1 VVTFLRSRRSVVL
14 RVAFVCG
21 AVAALLGA
29 AGASAGVDKGK
40 PKKPKKKPAAVG
52 AVYTQ
57 TNDQSANSV
66 VVFDRMAN
74 GTLKKRQAVSTGGKG
89 SAQSVGCG
97 PGCPILDSQNAVVV
111 SKNGKFVFAVNAG
124 SNTVSSF
131 QETKTGLKR
140 VSQVPSGGTM
150 PEGLAL
156 YNNLLYVLN
165 VATANANGTTGN
177 IYGYRIGTNGALTP
191 LGSSQPLANAAPP
204 DHSADPRAIDIDP
217 TGKVIVVTELV
228 GGLLKGGP
236 PGAIDT
242 FVVGSDG
249 KAGPAVAHP
258 TADVFPFGFSFDNKG
273 HLIVSQLHVPDNKT
287 IGSVS
292 TYNLSASG
300 DVTPI
305 DTKSSEGVL
314 PCWVVTTGDG
324 RFTYAVNTGAGTPA
338 GLKGY
343 GLSASGNLTPLGP
356 PSVGAGEFARTD
368 ATLSRDSKYL
378 YVLSPQVVPPGAIPG
393 VTPVPSHIDVYRVGS
408 DGSLTMFSSTPA
420 GANLGVGAT
429 GLAAR

>member
-1 VVTFLRSRRSVVL
+1 LTAGWRLTLACLAVL
-14 RVAFVCG
+14 
-21 AVAALLGA
+21 ALLGA
-29 AGASAGVDKGK
+29 ATAAAGTDK
-40 PKKPKKKPAAVG
+40 KKPKKKPKKPVPVG

-57 TNDQSANSV
+57 TNDPAANSV
-66 VVFDRMAN
+66 VVFNRYAN

-89 SAQSVGCG
+89 SSQSVGCG

-111 SKNGKFVFAVNAG
+111 SRDGKFVFAVNAG

-131 QETKTGLKR
+131 AESTSGLKQ
-140 VSQVPSGGTM
+140 VSQAPSGGTM
-150 PEGLAL
+150 PESLAL
-156 YNNLLYVLN
+156 YGDLLYVLN
-165 VATANANGTTGN
+165 VATTNANGTTGN
-177 IYGYRIGTNGALTP
+177 IYGFRISSSGALTA

-242 FVVGSDG
+242 FVVGADG

-258 TADVFPFGFSFDNKG
+258 TSDTFPFGFGFDNKG
-273 HLIVSQLHVPDNKT
+273 HVIVSQLHVPDNKT

-292 TYNLSASG
+292 TYAISSSG
-300 DVTPI
+300 GVTPI

-314 PCWVVTTGDG
+314 PCWNVTTSSGN
-324 RFTYAVNTGAGTPA
+324 FTYVVNTGAGLPA
-338 GLKGY
+338 SVKGF
-343 GLSASGNLTPLGP
+343 GLSASGGLTPLGAP
-356 PSVGAGEFARTD
+356 VVGAGEFARTD
-368 ATLSRDSKYL
+368 AALSRDSTYL
-378 YVLSPQVVPPGAIPG
+378 YVLSPQVVPPGAVPG
-393 VTPVPSHIDVYRVGS
+393 VTPVPSHIDEYRLGG
-408 DGSLTMFSSTPA
+408 DGSLTLIGSTPA
-420 GANLGVGAT
+420 GANLGIGAT

>member
-1 VVTFLRSRRSVVL
+1 VVTYLRSHRSVGL
-14 RVAFVCG
+14 RLALVGV
-21 AVAALLGA
+21 VAALVGVGGA
-29 AGASAGVDKGK
+29 AAGVDKKK
-40 PKKPKKKPAAVG
+40 PKKPKKPAPVG

-66 VVFDRMAN
+66 VVFNRYAN

-89 SAQSVGCG
+89 SAQAVGCG

-111 SKNGKFVFAVNAG
+111 SKNAKFVFAVNAG
-124 SNTVSSF
+124 SNTVTSF
-131 QETKTGLKR
+131 RETTSGLKQ

-150 PEGLAL
+150 PESLAL
-156 YNNLLYVLN
+156 YGSLLYVLN

-177 IYGYRIGTNGALTP
+177 IYGYRIGNDGALTP

-228 GGLLKGGP
+228 GGLLKGGA

-258 TADVFPFGFSFDNKG
+258 TSDVFPFGFAFDNKG
-273 HLIVSQLHVPDNKT
+273 HLIVSQLHNPMDPT
-287 IGSVS
+287 AIGSVS
-292 TYNLSASG
+292 TYNVSAPG
-300 DVTPI
+300 DVTAI
-305 DTKSSEGVL
+305 DTKSSGGIL
-314 PCWVVTTGDG
+314 PCWVAVTNDG
-324 RFTYAVNTGAGTPA
+324 RFTYVVNTGAGHPA
-338 GLKGY
+338 PVTRY
-343 GLSASGNLTPLGP
+343 GLSPSGALSPLSP
-356 PSVGAGEFARTD
+356 PADSQAGEFARTD
-368 ATLSRDSKYL
+368 EAFSRDSKFL
-378 YVLSPQVVPPGAIPG
+378 YVLAPQVGPGN
-393 VTPVPSHIDVYRVGS
+393 PSHIDEYRVGA
-408 DGSLTMFSSTPA
+408 DGGLTLIGSTAA

>member
-1 VVTFLRSRRSVVL
+1 VLTQLRSRLIAGSRLTLVGVT
-14 RVAFVCG
+14 VI
-21 AVAALLGA
+21 ALLGA
-29 AGASAGVDKGK
+29 ATASASTDK
-40 PKKPKKKPAAVG
+40 KKPKKKPKPAAVG

-57 TNDQSANSV
+57 TNDPAANSV
-66 VVFDRMAN
+66 VVFNRYAN

-89 SAQSVGCG
+89 STQSVGCG

-124 SNTVSSF
+124 SNTVTSF
-131 QETKTGLKR
+131 RETTSGLKQ
-140 VSQVPSGGTM
+140 VSQVSSGGTT
-150 PEGLAL
+150 PESLAL
-156 YNNLLYVLN
+156 NGAVLYVLN

-177 IYGYRIGTNGALTP
+177 IYGLRISADGHLSA

-204 DHSADPRAIDIDP
+204 DRSADPRAIDIDP

-258 TADVFPFGFSFDNKG
+258 SSDVFPFGFAFDNKG
-273 HLIVSQLHVPDNKT
+273 HLIVSNLHNPMDPT
-287 IGSVS
+287 AIGSVS
-292 TYNLSASG
+292 TYNVTAAG

-305 DTKSSEGVL
+305 DTKSSSGIL
-314 PCWVVTTGDG
+314 PCWVAVTNDG
-324 RFTYAVNTGAGTPA
+324 RYTYVVNTGAGHPA
-338 GLKGY
+338 PVNGF
-343 GLSASGNLTPLGP
+343 GLSASGALSPLSP
-356 PSVGAGEFARTD
+356 ATDSQPGEFARTD
-368 ATLSRDSKYL
+368 EAFSRDSKFL
-378 YVLSPQVVPPGAIPG
+378 YVLSPQVGPGN
-393 VTPVPSHIDVYRVGS
+393 PSHIDEYRVGAN
-408 DGSLTMFSSTPA
+408 GSLTLIGSTPA
-420 GANLGVGAT
+420 GANLGIGAT